1 MAKKKVPIKYR
12 QKAMMERAMKDR
24 KTPSAPP
31 KKKINWKQFLKS
43 LPGKIAKFFRGV
55 VHELKRVTWPTKKA
69 LLTYTVVVV
78 VTLIFFAALL
88 GLFDFMFIQLID
100 LLASIK

>member
-12 QKAMMERAMKDR
+12 QKAIMERAMKDR

-31 KKKINWKQFLKS
+31 KKKINWKQFFKS
-43 LPGKIAKFFRGV
+43 LPGKIVKFFRDV
-55 VHELKRVTWPTKKA
+55 IHELKRVTWPTRKA
-69 LLTYTVVVV
+69 LLTYTIVVI

-88 GLFDFMFIQLID
+88 GLFDFLFIQLID
-100 LLASIK
+100 LLAGIR